1 MNQTITESLTKATGR
16 ALATNGV
23 HGMNV
28 IPVSSLRVVG
38 ETIQLYDFFMR
49 KTVENIASDDEVAL
63 ACWNGFVGVQVRA
76 RATYIDH
83 GDVFDEA
90 NGWAK
95 QTFPERTLKGVLVLQ
110 PTAAF
115 DVSVSLEAPGAP
127 LTLVERA

>member
-1 MNQTITESLTKATGR
+1 MNQTIMESLTKATGR

-63 ACWNGFVGVQVRA
+63 ACWNGFAGVQVRA
-76 RATYIDH
+76 RVTYIDH

-90 NGWAK
+90 SGWAK
-95 QTFPERTLKGVLVLQ
+95 QIFPDRTLKGVLVLQ

-115 DVSVSLEAPGAP
+115 DVSVSLEAPGAE
-127 LTLVERA
+127 LVV